1 MDKIGIKEIN
11 RLALPAIV
19 AGIAEPVIT
28 LVDTAF
34 IGRIGTSELAGVGI
48 ASSFFL
54 MIIWILAQTKSAIS
68 AIVSR
73 YYGKQKLAEIDDLI
87 PQAFF
92 LNGLLGFVVIAIT
105 VPLATPIFELYLAK
119 GNVMLYAREYYF
131 IRSWGYPIT
140 LATFILFGVFRGL
153 QNTSW
158 AMQIAI
164 VGGLVNLIGDYIL
177 IFGMG
182 PIKPMG
188 VVGAALASLFSQI
201 VMLLL
206 AILFLVKK
214 TRYRIYFPKKLHKDV
229 RWLFSMSKDFYVR
242 TISLNLALYQTTR
255 MASALGEAVMAAHTI
270 AMNIWLFSAFFI
282 DGYANAANAL
292 SGRLFG
298 ERNIAGLK
306 LLTRKI
312 VFISIGIGVLLGA
325 LYALGYRFIPSLFT
339 EDPVVKDYLT
349 SILWMVIIMQPI
361 NSIAFAYDGI
371 FKGLGEAKLLRN
383 ALLFST
389 FFVFFP
395 FVWLTKPLD
404 WGIYAVWG
412 SLMVWML
419 SRGGTL
425 MVLFRRWIKPYLLDD
440 SNRIDKT
447 SKKR

>member
-1 MDKIGIKEIN
+1 MNKIGLKEIN
-11 RLALPAIV
+11 RLAIPAIV

-28 LVDTAF
+28 LIDTAF
-34 IGRIGTSELAGVGI
+34 IGRIGTPELAGVGI

-54 MIIWILAQTKSAIS
+54 MVIWILAQTKSAIS

-73 YYGKQKLAEIDDLI
+73 YFGKQKLSEIDDLI

-119 GNVMLYAREYYF
+119 GDVMLYAREYYF

-140 LATFILFGVFRGL
+140 LSTFILFGVFRGL

-158 AMQIAI
+158 AMQTAI

-182 PIKPMG
+182 PIEPMG
-188 VVGAALASLFSQI
+188 VKGAALASLLAQI
-201 VMLLL
+201 TMLFL
-206 AILFLVKK
+206 AIIFLVKK

-229 RWLFSMSKDFYVR
+229 KWLFNMSKDFYVR

-255 MASALGEAVMAAHTI
+255 MASAMGEAVMAAHTI
-270 AMNIWLFSAFFI
+270 AINIWLFSAFFI

-298 ERNIAGLK
+298 ERNIIGLK
-306 LLTRKI
+306 TLTRKI
-312 VFISIGIGVLLGA
+312 VFISIGIGVLLGTI
-325 LYALGYRFIPSLFT
+325 YAFGYRLIPAFFT
-339 EDPVVKDYLT
+339 KDPLVKYYLS

-361 NSIAFAYDGI
+361 NAVAFAYDGI
-371 FKGLGEAKLLRN
+371 FKGLGQAKLLRN

-389 FFVFFP
+389 FIVFFP
-395 FVWLTKPLD
+395 FVWLIKPLE

-412 SLMVWML
+412 SLMVWMI

-425 MVLFRRWIKPYLLDD
+425 MLLFRRWIKPYL
-440 SNRIDKT
+440 K
-447 SKKR
+447 

>member
-1 MDKIGIKEIN
+1 MNKIGIKEIN
-11 RLALPAIV
+11 RLAIPAII

-34 IGRIGTSELAGVGI
+34 IGRIGTAELAGVGI

-92 LNGLLGFVVIAIT
+92 LNALLGFVVIALT
-105 VPLATPIFELYLAK
+105 LPLATPIFELYLAK
-119 GNVMLYAREYYF
+119 GDVMLHAREYYF

-140 LATFILFGVFRGL
+140 LSTFILFGVFRGL

-164 VGGLVNLIGDYIL
+164 VGGLVNLVGDYIL

-182 PIKPMG
+182 PIEPMG
-188 VVGAALASLFSQI
+188 VKGAALASLFSQV

-229 RWLFSMSKDFYVR
+229 KWLFSMSKDFYVR

-255 MASALGEAVMAAHTI
+255 MASAMGEAVMAAHTI
-270 AMNIWLFSAFFI
+270 AMNIWLFSSFFI

-298 ERNIAGLK
+298 ERNMVGLK
-306 LLTRKI
+306 VLTRKI
-312 VFISIGIGVLLGA
+312 VWISIGIGVLLGTT
-325 LYALGYRFIPSLFT
+325 YAIGYRAIPSFFT
-339 EDPVVKDYLT
+339 EDPLVKHYFL
-349 SILWMVIIMQPI
+349 SIFWMVIIMQPI
-361 NSIAFAYDGI
+361 NGIAFAYDGI

-383 ALLFST
+383 ALLIST
-389 FFVFFP
+389 FLIFFP
-395 FVWLTKPLD
+395 FVWITKMFD
-404 WGIYAVWG
+404 WGFYAVWG
-412 SLMVWML
+412 SLMVWMM
-419 SRGGTL
+419 SRGGIL
-425 MVLFRRWIKPYLLDD
+425 MVLFRRWIKPFEA
-440 SNRIDKT
+440 S
-447 SKKR
+447 SKCQ

>member
-1 MDKIGIKEIN
+1 
-11 RLALPAIV
+11 
-19 AGIAEPVIT
+19 
-28 LVDTAF
+28 
-34 IGRIGTSELAGVGI
+34 
-48 ASSFFL
+48 

-73 YYGKQKLAEIDDLI
+73 YYGKQNLDEIDDLI

-119 GNVMLYAREYYF
+119 GDVMLHAQDYYF
-131 IRSWGYPIT
+131 IRSLGYPVT
-140 LATFILFGVFRGL
+140 LSTFILFGVFRGL

-158 AMQIAI
+158 AMQIAL
-164 VGGLVNLIGDYIL
+164 VGGLFNLVGDYIL

-182 PIKPMG
+182 PIEAMG
-188 VVGAALASLFSQI
+188 VKGAALASLGSQI

-229 RWLFSMSKDFYVR
+229 KWLFSMSKDFYVR

-270 AMNIWLFSAFFI
+270 AMNIWLFSSFFI
-282 DGYANAANAL
+282 DGYANAANAI

-298 ERNIAGLK
+298 ERDIIGLK
-306 LLTRKI
+306 NLTRKI
-312 VFISIGIGVLLGA
+312 VYISIGIGVLLGTV
-325 LYALGYRFIPSLFT
+325 YTIGYRVIPSFFT
-339 EDPVVKDYLT
+339 EDPVVIHYLNI
-349 SILWMVIIMQPI
+349 ILWMVIIMQPI
-361 NSIAFAYDGI
+361 NAIAFAYDGI

-389 FFVFFP
+389 FIVFFP
-395 FVWLTKPLD
+395 FVWITKSLD

-419 SRGGTL
+419 SRGVTL
-425 MVLFRRWIKPYLLDD
+425 MIMFRKWIKPYVL
-440 SNRIDKT
+440 
-447 SKKR
+447 KK